1 MNLWI
6 AVLQM
11 KSWIVLSFLLG
22 TTWAV
27 GFLIQDGI
35 QATLTLKNYK
45 SKRRPQ
51 KIQSVKRTLRE
62 NFLSWNV
69 KKVWTTLTEI

>member
-1 MNLWI
+1 
-6 AVLQM
+6 M

-35 QATLTLKNYK
+35 QAIFMH
-45 SKRRPQ
+45 Q
-51 KIQSVKRTLRE
+51 KL
-62 NFLSWNV
+62 
-69 KKVWTTLTEI
+69 

>member
-1 MNLWI
+1 MTEWI

-35 QATLTLKNYK
+35 QAILIHQNYK
-45 SKRRPQ
+45 SKRGQ
-51 KIQSVKRTLRE
+51 KHTKSVYHIEKSLDNPNRVL
-62 NFLSWNV
+62 NQ
-69 KKVWTTLTEI
+69 

>member
-1 MNLWI
+1 
-6 AVLQM
+6 M

-35 QATLTLKNYK
+35 QATLTL
-45 SKRRPQ
+45 
-51 KIQSVKRTLRE
+51 IM
-62 NFLSWNV
+62 
-69 KKVWTTLTEI
+69 LTP

>member
-35 QATLTLKNYK
+35 QAILLPKKFLIQIKSSKNTT
-45 SKRRPQ
+45 SNTGASQKR
-51 KIQSVKRTLRE
+51 
-62 NFLSWNV
+62 
-69 KKVWTTLTEI
+69 